1 MSEDRVP
8 YGGKLTLVVADT
20 EAAAVRLAA
29 QQREDILGRL
39 EELMQLARR
48 YKYAQ
53 LVVAMAFSD
62 EAPAFLP
69 NGNGVGKV
77 RVVSGSSTMNRW
89 DHVLIARL
97 LADQVEM
104 ARRGAP

>member
-8 YGGKLTLVVADT
+8 YGGKLILVRADT

-29 QQREDILGRL
+29 QQREEIIGRL

-69 NGNGVGKV
+69 NGVGKV
-77 RVVSGSSTMNRW
+77 RVVSGSRTMNRW